1 VLPHAVRVCVC
12 PADALVRAGMPCR
25 VLALI
30 NDSVGCLAA
39 SCYHDQATQMG
50 VILGTG
56 TNACIVVPV
65 SRVQHVSSFL
75 EIPRGPQPPHGYT
88 QLNRFSSRLPA
99 QVPHMPGHS
108 SCNLGSCWQHCS
120 VSSGTL
126 VDIAG

>member
-1 VLPHAVRVCVC
+1 MLPHAVRVCVC

-65 SRVQHVSSFL
+65 SRVQRVFIFGDTKGATTPTRLHPTQSIQFPTASASATHARTQQL
-75 EIPRGPQPPHGYT
+75 QPG
-88 QLNRFSSRLPA
+88 
-99 QVPHMPGHS
+99 
-108 SCNLGSCWQHCS
+108 
-120 VSSGTL
+120 
-126 VDIAG
+126 